1 MRLFALTMI
10 MILNVSALKAQN
22 SNGYTLK
29 INFEITK
36 DDKGQMFFALYNSE
50 DNHMADEPFR
60 SAEIEVNNGKAEVV
74 IENLES
80 GEYSFSYFHDVN
92 SNGELD
98 TNLVGIPKEPYG
110 FSNGEKGRLGP
121 PDFED
126 CKIKI
131 ENDLKLEI
139 SIK

>member
-1 MRLFALTMI
+1 MLLTFNITALQAQGSTENT
-10 MILNVSALKAQN
+10 LNL
-22 SNGYTLK
+22 
-29 INFEITK
+29 NFEITEESE
-36 DDKGQMFFALYNSE
+36 GQIFFALYNSE

-60 SAEIEVNNGKAEVV
+60 SAEVDVINSKAEVV
-74 IENLES
+74 VENLKS

-98 TNLVGIPKEPYG
+98 TNFVGVPKEPYG

-126 CKIKI
+126 CKINI
-131 ENDLKLEI
+131 NEDTTINLT
-139 SIK
+139 IK